1 MSEQRYHL
9 WLRLLWFHPGT
20 HPTEGR
26 ATFGWRVLDAQHA
39 EHANHREEA
48 RLYGFIL
55 AGSSEESGCIETM
68 LQNGV
73 PNTPEKQQNGSFFG
87 KSEAPAPGEQRF

>member
-1 MSEQRYHL
+1 MSGPRYQL

-26 ATFGWRVLDAQHA
+26 ATFGWRILDAQHA
-39 EHANHREEA
+39 DHANHREEA

-55 AGSSEESGCIETM
+55 VGSSDEPGCVETM

-73 PNTPEKQQNGSFFG
+73 PMKQKTQ
-87 KSEAPAPGEQRF
+87 EQGTI